1 MMREDKARKE
11 AELAQCRHELEDEQ
25 GKSRALSQQLDRL
38 RALVESLD
46 STKEELVKRL
56 QSTNQEKVT
65 ECQDKALLLA
75 DIQTYKRELLL
86 KEQEL
91 ADLRR
96 SVEQIDGAKDELQ
109 QELDAKTE
117 ELVVAR

>member
-1 MMREDKARKE
+1 M
-11 AELAQCRHELEDEQ
+11 
-25 GKSRALSQQLDRL
+25 
-38 RALVESLD
+38 ESLD

-65 ECQDKALLLA
+65 EGQDKAVLLS
-75 DIQTYKRELLL
+75 DIQTYKRVFLL

-96 SVEQIDGAKDELQ
+96 SVEQIDASKDELQ
-109 QELDAKTE
+109 
-117 ELVVAR
+117 

>member
-1 MMREDKARKE
+1 M
-11 AELAQCRHELEDEQ
+11 
-25 GKSRALSQQLDRL
+25 
-38 RALVESLD
+38 
-46 STKEELVKRL
+46 
-56 QSTNQEKVT
+56 T

>member
-1 MMREDKARKE
+1 
-11 AELAQCRHELEDEQ
+11 
-25 GKSRALSQQLDRL
+25 
-38 RALVESLD
+38 VESLD

-65 ECQDKALLLA
+65 EGQDKAVLLS

-96 SVEQIDGAKDELQ
+96 SVEQIDASKDELQ
-109 QELDAKTE
+109 
-117 ELVVAR
+117 

>member
-1 MMREDKARKE
+1 M
-11 AELAQCRHELEDEQ
+11 
-25 GKSRALSQQLDRL
+25 
-38 RALVESLD
+38 ESLD

-65 ECQDKALLLA
+65 EGQDKAVLLS

-96 SVEQIDGAKDELQ
+96 SVEQIDASKDELQ
-109 QELDAKTE
+109 
-117 ELVVAR
+117 